1 MNVALITA
9 RGGSKGLPGKN
20 IALLNGKPLIVWTIL
35 AAQKAESVDAVY
47 VSTEDAAIAEVSKQ
61 AGAQVIPRPAE
72 LAQDDTSSEPVIE
85 HAINYLKKQSLKVN
99 SVTLLQPTSPLRAA
113 QHIDEAYRIYADSDA
128 NCVLSVIEPAHSA
141 AKAYKL
147 NSDGSLSGLLSLDAP
162 YMRRQDLPRTVHPNG
177 AIYIFST
184 AAFEAGG
191 GIPRQNV
198 YPYIMSEEAS
208 VDIDRASDLQLA
220 EQIMEKTQHG

>member
-35 AAQKAESVDAVY
+35 AAQKAASVDAVY
-47 VSTEDAAIAEVSKQ
+47 VSTEDQAIAKVSQQ
-61 AGAQVIPRPAE
+61 AGVQVIPRPAE
-72 LAQDDTSSEPVIE
+72 LAQDDTSSEPVIA
-85 HAINYLKKQSLKVN
+85 HAINYLKKQPLNVT
-99 SVTLLQPTSPLRAA
+99 SVTLLQPTSPLRSA
-113 QHIDEAYRIYADSDA
+113 QHIDEAYRIYANSDA

-220 EQIMEKTQHG
+220 EQIMERMQYG